1 MLRAISGVLHEAR
14 GSTVSDEALDL
25 RTGELALI
33 VPLVGT
39 LLALSAWPAGISHH
53 SFAGDAP
60 TQQVREQF
68 K

>member
-1 MLRAISGVLHEAR
+1 MLHEAR
-14 GSTVSDEALDL
+14 GSTVHDERA
-25 RTGELALI
+25 RPAPGELALI
-33 VPLVGT
+33 VPLVGA

-60 TQQVREQF
+60 KQQIEEQF